1 MAVKEFVYL
10 AFAGLAAGY
19 VLLHVV
25 LRGSKPQ
32 AVNNPTFISFQKR
45 YFVAYFLALM
55 ADWLQNPYLYK
66 LYSHYGFLEPQIAV
80 LYVCGFASSV
90 VFGAFTHTLADRY
103 GRKKLC
109 ITFCIVYSISCFT
122 KLSTSYTVL
131 IFGRILGGISTSLLF
146 TAFEAWYVHEHVE
159 THDFPKEWLTSTFS
173 TASHWNGIFAIS
185 AGIVAN
191 IFAGVLSLGPVSPFI
206 LAIPF
211 LVASGAIV
219 AVSWT
224 ENYGENKR
232 SFSKT
237 CSEGA
242 RNIGSSKK
250 IVLIGAMQSLF
261 ESVMYIFI
269 FIWTPVLDPHHPP
282 LGIVFSTFMIC
293 IMIGT
298 TIYNYISSFT
308 QAASTFVNIS
318 IVMALTSTV
327 ICVGSTKPGDE
338 HPTVSYAAFL
348 LLELACGMYFP
359 AMGFLRSRI
368 LPEAHTV
375 GIMNWFRLP
384 LNLIAC
390 IGLMVLHGDPSTSG
404 TRHMFIICSGLLAL
418 ALFCGIQFAALTK
431 DDERLKHQPVDAE
444 ANGNL

>member
-1 MAVKEFVYL
+1 MAVREFVYL
-10 AFAGLAAGY
+10 ALTALAVVY
-19 VLLHVV
+19 SLMHVICRV
-25 LRGSKPQ
+25 NRSKNI
-32 AVNNPTFISFQKR
+32 NNPTFVNFQKK
-45 YFVAYFLALM
+45 YFVAYFLALL
-55 ADWLQNPYLYK
+55 ADWLQGPYLYK
-66 LYSHYGFLEPQIAV
+66 LYSHYGFLEPQIAI
-80 LYVCGFASSV
+80 LYVCGFAASV
-90 VFGAFTHTLADRY
+90 VFGVFTHTLADRY

-109 ITFCIVYSISCFT
+109 ITFCIVYSVSCFT

-159 THDFPKEWLTSTFS
+159 THDFPKEWLSLTFS
-173 TASHWNGIFAIS
+173 TASFWNGVLAIS

-191 IFAGVLSLGPVSPFI
+191 IFAGVFALGPVSPFI

-211 LVASGAIV
+211 LFASGAIV
-219 AVSWT
+219 AISWG

-242 RNIGSSKK
+242 KNIGGSKR

-282 LGIVFSTFMIC
+282 LGLVFSSFMIC

-298 TIYNYISSFT
+298 TFYNYIASFT
-308 QAASTFVNIS
+308 QAASLFVNGS
-318 IVMALTSTV
+318 IVLALISTV
-327 ICVGSTKPGDE
+327 ICIGSTKPGDE
-338 HPTVSYAAFL
+338 HPTISYVAFL
-348 LLELACGMYFP
+348 LLEFACGMYFP
-359 AMGFLRSRI
+359 AMGFLRGRI

-404 TRHMFIICSGLLAL
+404 TRHMFIICSCLLGL
-418 ALFCGIQFAALTK
+418 ALFCGIRFAALTK
-431 DDERLKHQPVDAE
+431 DDENLKNPSTE
-444 ANGNL
+444 ETI